1 MCFPEYRAT
10 NKLEVNTIAQM
21 VVMSEE
27 RMRQLQERSK
37 KAEEAIPQLSGQVEA
52 S

>member
-10 NKLEVNTIAQM
+10 NKLEVNAIAQM

-37 KAEEAIPQLSGQVEA
+37 KAIPQLSGQVEA